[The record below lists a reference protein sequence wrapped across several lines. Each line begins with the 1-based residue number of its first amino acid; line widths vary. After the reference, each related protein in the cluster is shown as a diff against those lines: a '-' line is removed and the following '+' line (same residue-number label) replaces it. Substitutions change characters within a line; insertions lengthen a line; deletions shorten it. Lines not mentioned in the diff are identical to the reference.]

1 MTATLQR
8 RNEAGLF
15 RRRDS
20 TTETNRAIDAV
31 WRIESPKLIAGLTRM
46 VRDIS
51 MAEELAAD
59 ALLVALKTWPET
71 GVPRNPGAWL
81 MQTAKRRAID
91 YFRRNKMAAR
101 KLEEVG
107 RDLEEEEQMVPDLD
121 SALDDD
127 IGDDL
132 LRLIFTSCHP
142 ILSPEARAALTLRLV
157 GGLTTDEIAKA
168 YLAAEP
174 TIQQRIV
181 RAKKTIAEAHIPFE
195 VPRGE
200 ERKERDRVRS
210 SRSST

>member
-1 MTATLQR
+1 M
-8 RNEAGLF
+8 
-15 RRRDS
+15 
-20 TTETNRAIDAV
+20 
-31 WRIESPKLIAGLTRM
+31 ESPKLIAGMTRV

-59 ALLVALKTWPET
+59 ALLVAMKTWPEQ

-132 LRLIFTSCHP
+132 LKLIFTSCHP

-157 GGLTTDEIAKA
+157 GGLTTEEIAKA

-200 ERKERDRVRS
+200 ERKERVDSVLEVIYLVFNEGYAATSGASWMRS
-210 SRSST
+210 ELCDTALRL